1 MLLPSDSR
9 AVIKDS
15 YSDFFLNFTTSA
27 GADRNNMHRVDN
39 IQQTLLI
46 LDDHIVLTYQNE
58 FRVRD
63 DKLPSV
69 GSANGE
75 GAAPG
80 QLLADQ
86 HGIHAVCIAPWDNS
100 VKRMIGES
108 EEIHQCVIGGTYDWG
123 LPAGG
128 AQPAPLPDAPP
139 SPPTTLDTDGRGGG
153 GE

>member
-1 MLLPSDSR
+1 
-9 AVIKDS
+9 
-15 YSDFFLNFTTSA
+15 
-27 GADRNNMHRVDN
+27 MHRVDN

-69 GSANGE
+69 SSANGE
-75 GAAPG
+75 RAAPG

-86 HGIHAVCIAPWDNS
+86 HGIHAACIALRDNS

-108 EEIHQCVIGGTYDWG
+108 EEIHQCVIGGT
-123 LPAGG
+123 
-128 AQPAPLPDAPP
+128 
-139 SPPTTLDTDGRGGG
+139 
-153 GE
+153 